1 MCIRDS
7 TSRTFTFEELEQ
19 ALVDEGYDPNEE
31 VTVDGV
37 VTEATTN
44 AVTAW
49 QAATGLPESG
59 LADPGYYFEFPAN
72 RIVES
77 HFDGDRLALS
87 ASTSRL
93 EVSVVVAVADA
104 DEFEVDDQVTIELA
118 DESTVDGRVGDIGPV
133 EEADNPDGDSTVTVS
148 IEVLATDDLIEG
160 TVTVSTIGDSV
171 EGAVAV
177 PTRALVALQ
186 EGGFA
191 VEVLSLIHI

>member
-1 MCIRDS
+1 M
-7 TSRTFTFEELEQ
+7 
-19 ALVDEGYDPNEE
+19 
-31 VTVDGV
+31 
-37 VTEATTN
+37 
-44 AVTAW
+44 TAW

-191 VEVLSLIHI
+191 VEVVDGNGDATLTGVEIGAFDEGFVEITEGDLEPGDQVVVPQ